1 MNRIFRITTIE
12 EQQVALATAIRILR
26 KGGVIAIPTD
36 TVYGLAASAFNEA
49 AIARLYRIKER
60 DTKKSIAVLLGDP
73 SQAREIAGSFPQ
85 KAEILAKA
93 FWPGGLT
100 LIVSKKQSLPP
111 NISSNEKIGI
121 RIPDHSFIRELIRQ
135 TGPLATT
142 SANLS
147 GQPAANIVDD
157 FFPLLGDRLDMT
169 IDDGQ
174 VKGGVASTVVDC
186 TVEPL
191 QILRE
196 GAISKE
202 EIEKC

>member
-111 NISSNEKIGI
+111 NISSNGKIGI

-169 IDDGQ
+169 IEDGQ
-174 VKGGVASTVVDC
+174 VKGGIASTVVDC

>member
-1 MNRIFRITTIE
+1 LSGIYRITTTG
-12 EQQVALATAIRILR
+12 EQQVALAAAIRIISE
-26 KGGVIAIPTD
+26 GGVIAIPTD

-49 AIARLYRIKER
+49 AIARLYQIKER
-60 DTKKSIAVLLGDP
+60 DPKKSIAVLLGNP
-73 SQAREIAGSFPQ
+73 SQAREIAENFPQ
-85 KAEILAKA
+85 KAEILAKT

-100 LIVSKKQSLPP
+100 LIVSKKKSLPP

-121 RIPDHSFIRELIRQ
+121 RIPDHTFIRELIRR

-147 GQPAANIVDD
+147 GQPAANNTDD
-157 FFPLLGDRLDMT
+157 FFSMLGSQLDMT
-169 IDDGQ
+169 IDGGQ
-174 VKGGVASTVVDC
+174 VMGGIASTVVDC
-186 TVEPL
+186 TVEPV